1 MAYYRIYFV
10 GEDGHIR
17 RAREIHMPSDAEAI
31 AFAEASAEGQRV
43 EVWNRARLV
52 SRIDP
57 VRQQA

>member
-1 MAYYRIYFV
+1 
-10 GEDGHIR
+10 
-17 RAREIHMPSDAEAI
+17 MPSDAEAI